1 MSDTRAFDT
10 AASEWEA
17 RKENDLAPFWP
28 RQEVPYGFM
37 TGIANGDIREGHG
50 FTHWWTMF
58 NARQLLVHT
67 QLLRAIV
74 AEGPTAYPL

>member
-1 MSDTRAFDT
+1 
-10 AASEWEA
+10 
-17 RKENDLAPFWP
+17 
-28 RQEVPYGFM
+28 M

-58 NARQLLVHT
+58 NPRQLLVHT

-74 AEGPTAYPL
+74 TVGEHSWDTREVVLSVFQQYLRNQNMFCFWNH